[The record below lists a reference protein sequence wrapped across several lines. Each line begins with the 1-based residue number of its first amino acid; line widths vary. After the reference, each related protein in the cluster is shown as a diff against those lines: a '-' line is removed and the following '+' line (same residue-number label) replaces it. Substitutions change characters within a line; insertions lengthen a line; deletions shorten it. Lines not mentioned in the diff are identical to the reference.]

1 MTDNYFQQFLDDEDM
16 ATAKSQPDQ
25 PSWVSAKNASLAA
38 YEAIQTLYKI
48 KKSYIKGHSRE
59 KDFKLKKHWAITKEE
74 VAKEGCIPNAQP
86 VFNNNAYSADL
97 TAYIKTV
104 NKDLKKKKEERLK
117 NPRDLKAKKK
127 ADIMDELNTANNKIK
142 KMEAVNIDELFTKTL
157 NSLPLDVKR
166 KLEL

>member
-1 MTDNYFQQFLDDEDM
+1 MTDNYLEQFLEDEDI
-16 ATAKSQPDQ
+16 ATPKSQPDQ
-25 PSWVSAKNASLAA
+25 PSWVSAKNRSLAA
-38 YEAIQTLYKI
+38 YEAIQRLYEI
-48 KKSYIKGHSRE
+48 KKSYIKGHSKE
-59 KDFKLKKHWAITKEE
+59 KDFKLKKHWSITREE

-86 VFNNNAYSADL
+86 VFNNTAYSAHL
-97 TAYIKTV
+97 TSYLKTV

-127 ADIMDELNTANNKIK
+127 ADIMDELTTAKNKIT